1 MAAASDDGAPDA
13 TVNCGTLERSQAIRV
28 TPATLGEVAMDEQKD
43 RGDRGPMDPTR
54 KLLKVFG
61 VKVTD
66 YESKTDELLARW
78 AAANESERATIQGEV
93 LELSADL
100 AHWLREISSHVLER
114 QERVLTALR

>member
-1 MAAASDDGAPDA
+1 MD
-13 TVNCGTLERSQAIRV
+13 
-28 TPATLGEVAMDEQKD
+28 TPADKD
-43 RGDRGPMDPTR
+43 RGERGPMDPTR

-78 AAANESERATIQGEV
+78 AGAGEKDRAAIQAEA

-100 AHWLREISSHVLER
+100 AHWLREVTAHVLER
-114 QERVLTALR
+114 QERVLTGLR

>member
-1 MAAASDDGAPDA
+1 MDA
-13 TVNCGTLERSQAIRV
+13 QQER
-28 TPATLGEVAMDEQKD
+28 D

-78 AAANESERATIQGEV
+78 ASATASERAVIQAEA

-100 AHWLREISSHVLER
+100 AHWLREISAHVLER
-114 QERVLTALR
+114 QERVLSSLR

>member
-1 MAAASDDGAPDA
+1 
-13 TVNCGTLERSQAIRV
+13 
-28 TPATLGEVAMDEQKD
+28 MDEQKD
-43 RGDRGPMDPTR
+43 RGDPTHVGPMDPTR

-66 YESKTDELLARW
+66 YEAKTDALLARW
-78 AAANESERATIQGEV
+78 SGANETERAAIQGDA

-100 AHWLREISSHVLER
+100 AHWLREVTAHVLER

>member
-1 MAAASDDGAPDA
+1 M
-13 TVNCGTLERSQAIRV
+13 E
-28 TPATLGEVAMDEQKD
+28 E
-43 RGDRGPMDPTR
+43 RGPIDPTR

-66 YESKTDELLARW
+66 YEAKSDALVARW
-78 AAANESERATIQGEV
+78 SAASPAERATIQAEA

-100 AHWLREISSHVLER
+100 AHWLREVTAHVLER

>member
-1 MAAASDDGAPDA
+1 
-13 TVNCGTLERSQAIRV
+13 
-28 TPATLGEVAMDEQKD
+28 MDEQKD

-61 VKVTD
+61 VQVTD

-78 AAANESERATIQGEV
+78 AAANESQRATIQGEV

>member
-1 MAAASDDGAPDA
+1 MD
-13 TVNCGTLERSQAIRV
+13 V
-28 TPATLGEVAMDEQKD
+28 PADKD

-66 YESKTDELLARW
+66 YEAKTDELVGRW
-78 AAANESERATIQGEV
+78 AAADASGRAAIQAEA

-100 AHWLREISSHVLER
+100 AHWLREVTAHVLER
-114 QERVLTALR
+114 QERVLTSLR

>member
-1 MAAASDDGAPDA
+1 MD
-13 TVNCGTLERSQAIRV
+13 ERSKSE
-28 TPATLGEVAMDEQKD
+28 G
-43 RGDRGPMDPTR
+43 GDRSPVDPTR

-78 AAANESERATIQGEV
+78 PAANERDRAAIQAEA

-100 AHWLREISSHVLER
+100 AHWLREISAHVLER
-114 QERVLTALR
+114 QERVLSSLR

>member
-1 MAAASDDGAPDA
+1 M
-13 TVNCGTLERSQAIRV
+13 VNCGTLADVRMAGRTRV
-28 TPATLGEVAMDEQKD
+28 EEQRD
-43 RGDRGPMDPTR
+43 RDASKSGPIDPTR

-66 YESKTDELLARW
+66 YEAKSDALLARW
-78 AAANESERATIQGEV
+78 SAADAAERAAIQAEA

-100 AHWLREISSHVLER
+100 AHWLREVTAHVLER